1 MSLSVRGLRAD
12 VMSDEFFLKK
22 YIVWLYNASG
32 LIWLKKLLVFIS
44 AVSWHAICGFSQCK
58 KPHISL

>member
-1 MSLSVRGLRAD
+1 MSLSVRWLRAD

-32 LIWLKKLLVFIS
+32 LILVKKLLVFIS
-44 AVSWHAICGFSQCK
+44 AVS
-58 KPHISL
+58 

>member
-1 MSLSVRGLRAD
+1 MSLSVRGLRAG
-12 VMSDEFFLKK
+12 VMSDEFSEK

-32 LIWLKKLLVFIS
+32 MIWLKKLLVFIS